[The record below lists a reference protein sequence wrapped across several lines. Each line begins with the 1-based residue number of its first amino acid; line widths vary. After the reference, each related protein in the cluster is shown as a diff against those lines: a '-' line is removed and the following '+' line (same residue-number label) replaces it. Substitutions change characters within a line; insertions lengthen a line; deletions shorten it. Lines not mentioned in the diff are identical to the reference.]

1 MKKIIYFSL
10 ILSFVLLAINNA
22 FAQETFN
29 PHYIISN
36 NDITDYTAMN
46 MDDVYTFLKS
56 KGSILYNYIDPN
68 ARMTI
73 PQIILDS
80 AWLYQISPKYILTVL
95 QKEQS
100 LITDLSPSQGQL
112 DWATGYG
119 CPDSGG
125 CNSKYKGLSNQIDWG
140 TGAIRYYLD
149 HPNEFKYQ
157 TGQSYDIDGEYVTM
171 TNDATRALY
180 IYTPHLHGNELFYN
194 IWSDW
199 FELNGGYPDGSLL
212 QSTIDGGIWLIQNG
226 IKRPFTSKSAFV
238 SRYSFNKVIPAE
250 PTDLDKYETG
260 QPIKY
265 SNYSLLKI
273 PTGEIYLLDN
283 DNLRH
288 ISNMEVFRILGLN
301 PEEIIKVQPQDI
313 KDYALG
319 QDISIQSS
327 YPTGGLLQDKTTGG
341 VYYVENGKKHP
352 IWSKQLMNLYYKKF
366 KLTSVSTEELKK
378 YPTQD
383 SVMFKDGELVKSDKD
398 PTVYVIS
405 NGQRLPIA
413 DEKTFIALGYKWK
426 NIITTTNQIL
436 GLHPIGSELLIN

>member
-1 MKKIIYFSL
+1 
-10 ILSFVLLAINNA
+10 
-22 FAQETFN
+22 
-29 PHYIISN
+29 
-36 NDITDYTAMN
+36 
-46 MDDVYTFLKS
+46 
-56 KGSILYNYIDPN
+56 
-68 ARMTI
+68 
-73 PQIILDS
+73 
-80 AWLYQISPKYILTVL
+80 
-95 QKEQS
+95 
-100 LITDLSPSQGQL
+100 
-112 DWATGYG
+112 
-119 CPDSGG
+119 
-125 CNSKYKGLSNQIDWG
+125 
-140 TGAIRYYLD
+140 
-149 HPNEFKYQ
+149 
-157 TGQSYDIDGEYVTM
+157 
-171 TNDATRALY
+171 
-180 IYTPHLHGNELFYN
+180 
-194 IWSDW
+194 
-199 FELNGGYPDGSLL
+199 
-212 QSTIDGGIWLIQNG
+212 
-226 IKRPFTSKSAFV
+226 V

-383 SVMFKDGELVKSDKD
+383 PVMFKDGELVKSDKD